1 MSKKRN
7 KRQGKYIPLEDIEKI
22 DTAYLDEI
30 ERIKKRLTGVSDK
43 DLINTFYSTLLNSY
57 SSAIDMQ
64 GLVREV
70 DYDIKL
76 AEIEERKHNEKPFRR
91 CWLWRLLFRPLTNRA
106 QDIIEERAE
115 LNADVVHTQAEK
127 AIEDD
132 RKNLPTSQDEQVG
145 KPSKRKLK
153 RAMRNKLK
161 AVIRAADETAT
172 SEAFNEP
179 SEPQPQAQVQEPE
192 KEPEQKQMQLDEL
205 PKPLENVRRA
215 RPPRACRKPKQ

>member
-1 MSKKRN
+1 MRKKRN
-7 KRQGKYIPLEDIEKI
+7 KQQGKYIPLTDIEKI
-22 DTAYLDEI
+22 DIAYLDEI
-30 ERIKKRLTGVSDK
+30 ERVKKRLAGVSDK
-43 DLINTFYSTLLNSY
+43 DLINTFYATLLNSY
-57 SSAIDMQ
+57 NSAIDMQ
-64 GLVREV
+64 TLEREV

-91 CWLWRLLFRPLTNRA
+91 CWLWKLLFRPLTNRA

-132 RKNLPTSQDEQVG
+132 RKQLPKQDGQAG
-145 KPSKRKLK
+145 ATFKRKLK

-179 SEPQPQAQVQEPE
+179 PEPQPQAQVQEPE

>member
-1 MSKKRN
+1 MRKRN
-7 KRQGKYIPLEDIEKI
+7 KRQGKYIPLADIEKI
-22 DTAYLDEI
+22 DTAYLDEL
-30 ERIKKRLTGVSDK
+30 ERVKQRLGYVKDK
-43 DLINTFYSTLLNSY
+43 DIINAFYVTLLNSY
-57 SSAIDMQ
+57 NSAIDLQ
-64 GLVREV
+64 TLVREV

-76 AEIEERKHNEKPFRR
+76 AEIKERKHNEKPFRR

-115 LNADVVHTQAEK
+115 LNADIAHTQAEK
-127 AIEDD
+127 SIEDD
-132 RKNLPTSQDEQVG
+132 RKKLPPSQDEQAG
-145 KPSKRKLK
+145 ATSKRKLK
-153 RAMRNKLK
+153 RAMKKKLK

-179 SEPQPQAQVQEPE
+179 PQPQPQAQVQEPE

-205 PKPLENVRRA
+205 LKPLGNVRKA